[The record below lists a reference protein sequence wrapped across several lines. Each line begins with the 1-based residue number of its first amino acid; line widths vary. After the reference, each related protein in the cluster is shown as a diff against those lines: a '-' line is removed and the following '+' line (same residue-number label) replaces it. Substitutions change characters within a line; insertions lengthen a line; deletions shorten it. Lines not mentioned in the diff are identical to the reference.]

1 MLRELTMKK
10 NNLLAAIFAS
20 AIWLCGCSMIRVAG
34 PPCVG
39 NSCPA
44 GVGGQL
50 PGVATAAYASNNA
63 PVPQNNAQAKSND
76 TPPQHRSLASRL
88 HLTHGQ

>member
-1 MLRELTMKK
+1 MKK
-10 NNLLAAIFAS
+10 NAAFALILSS
-20 AIWLCGCSMIRVAG
+20 AVWFGGCSLMRVAG

-50 PGVATAAYASNNA
+50 PGAANTANASNA
-63 PVPQNNAQAKSND
+63 PAPQNNAQAKNTD
-76 TPPQHRSLASRL
+76 APPQHRSLASRL